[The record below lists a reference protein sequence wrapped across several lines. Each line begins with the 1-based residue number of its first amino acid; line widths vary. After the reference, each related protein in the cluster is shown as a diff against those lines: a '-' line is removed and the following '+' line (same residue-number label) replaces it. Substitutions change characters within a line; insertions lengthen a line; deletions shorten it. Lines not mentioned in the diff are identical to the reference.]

1 MHCHMA
7 ITSGRIWPARMAP
20 SNFQFKAGYEKPMK
34 RVITA
39 VSAFVLL
46 AALVMLAPGAHPA
59 GGQTC
64 AGAIVGGGA
73 EG

>member
-1 MHCHMA
+1 
-7 ITSGRIWPARMAP
+7 
-20 SNFQFKAGYEKPMK
+20 MK